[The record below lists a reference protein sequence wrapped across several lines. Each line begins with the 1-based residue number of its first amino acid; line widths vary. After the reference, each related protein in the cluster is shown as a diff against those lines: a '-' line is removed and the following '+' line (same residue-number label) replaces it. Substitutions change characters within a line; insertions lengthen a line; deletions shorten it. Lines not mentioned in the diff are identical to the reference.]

1 MMFNEEKGIEIVN
14 TVKQN
19 IHNILLENIIVKK
32 TTYIG
37 KRLCTCFK
45 IEYDIFQHLH
55 DIMYHMLGAK
65 QFILETTCMNQ
76 PGIFLKG

>member
-32 TTYIG
+32 N
-37 KRLCTCFK
+37 
-45 IEYDIFQHLH
+45 LH
-55 DIMYHMLGAK
+55 T
-65 QFILETTCMNQ
+65 LEKDYAHV
-76 PGIFLKG
+76 LK